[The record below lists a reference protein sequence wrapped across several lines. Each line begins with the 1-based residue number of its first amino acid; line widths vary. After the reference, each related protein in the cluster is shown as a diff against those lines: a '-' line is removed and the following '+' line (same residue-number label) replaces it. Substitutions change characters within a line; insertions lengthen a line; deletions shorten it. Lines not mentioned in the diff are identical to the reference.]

1 MSKPQISEEDK
12 RELRNS
18 AKEELERLEA
28 IYSNVEVNQL
38 LNEFKGKYNIC
49 ESVYK
54 VILAEH
60 QRVKGNRGIGYPKVS
75 MTQVPYAWSFAGY
88 GFDKGLLTEIFGSH
102 SPNGQTVKKLRDAVT
117 HGIDN
122 KAVQEISARREELF
136 GYMDTFLSGIRDF
149 DTAA

>member
-12 RELRNS
+12 KKIRNS
-18 AKEELERLEA
+18 AKKELERLEA
-28 IYSNVEVNQL
+28 IYSDAEVNQL
-38 LNEFKGKYNIC
+38 LDEFKGKYNIC

-54 VILAEH
+54 VILAER
-60 QRVKGNRGIGYPKVS
+60 QRIKGNKKAGYPKVS
-75 MTQVPYAWSFAGY
+75 MTQVPYALSFAGY
-88 GFDKGLLTEIFGSH
+88 DFDKDLLTEIFGSH

-117 HGIDN
+117 HGIDS

>member
-12 RELRNS
+12 KKLRNS
-18 AKEELERLEA
+18 AKKELERLEA
-28 IYSNVEVNQL
+28 IYSDAEVNQL
-38 LNEFKGKYNIC
+38 LDEFKGKYNIC

-54 VILAEH
+54 VILAER
-60 QRVKGNRGIGYPKVS
+60 QRIKGNKKAGYPKVS
-75 MTQVPYAWSFAGY
+75 MTQVPYALSFAGY
-88 GFDKGLLTEIFGSH
+88 DFDKDLLTEVFGSH

-117 HGIDN
+117 HGIDS